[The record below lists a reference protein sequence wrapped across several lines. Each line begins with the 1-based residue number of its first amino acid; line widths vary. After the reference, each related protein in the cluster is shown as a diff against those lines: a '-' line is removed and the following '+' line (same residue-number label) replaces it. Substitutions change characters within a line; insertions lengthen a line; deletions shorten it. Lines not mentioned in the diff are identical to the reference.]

1 MVVLGRNEINRMR
14 LAGALAIVSAIA
26 VLIGVAS
33 TFPGSSGPV
42 RLGLMGLG
50 LVAVVTLVLSIFP
63 LIYRR
68 ATSKLLLFH
77 QGNDYVVATNHLHDG
92 FKLRFFREV
101 LSDAVG
107 PLSDDD
113 RIRWNGLSREGF
125 HPVFVIRNTRK
136 TVTLPI
142 SSMLFD
148 EVFVCDHTQRWDYYD
163 CRNTSEP
170 TFSTRGVSPF
180 KNDSVVPNRK
190 EQPVAQ

>member
-1 MVVLGRNEINRMR
+1 M
-14 LAGALAIVSAIA
+14 
-26 VLIGVAS
+26 
-33 TFPGSSGPV
+33 
-42 RLGLMGLG
+42 G

-170 TFSTRGVSPF
+170 TFSKRGVSPF

-190 EQPVAQ
+190 EQPVTQ

>member
-113 RIRWNGLSREGF
+113 RDPVERTVAGRLPSGLRDTQ
-125 HPVFVIRNTRK
+125 HPEN
-136 TVTLPI
+136 
-142 SSMLFD
+142 
-148 EVFVCDHTQRWDYYD
+148 CDSAYQLHAVR
-163 CRNTSEP
+163 
-170 TFSTRGVSPF
+170 
-180 KNDSVVPNRK
+180 
-190 EQPVAQ
+190 